1 MGLNGSKGLELT
13 HELGLDDDGLFVE
26 WESWSIS
33 KKVKAATI
41 ESLEKFRVEKAK
53 SKPAAA
59 RPSAGKVLKKETSAF
74 EQSSSI
80 ARPKVEYGSM
90 DVDEETSSQS
100 RNPKKRDRT
109 SDLEVAKTN
118 SRFSERTARATV
130 AKSFSGFE
138 APQFTGKS
146 QQGVAVDLHPRF
158 KQFEQAYR
166 WNYNTDNE
174 IHDELESRVSRIS
187 SVLVER
193 DGITPPVDNPSKQ
206 TTYTAVGMI
215 GTPKDEGVIDQRE
228 IYLHQLGKPAE
239 RLDVLGLP
247 PTTALFRGQVV
258 AVTGVNPQDRR
269 FIAQSIHT
277 NASLDARMFT
287 EDEVHL
293 RSREFHM
300 MVAAGPYTTGED
312 MSYEPL
318 NELLRQVKVREPS
331 VLVLC
336 GPFVDVNHPSIVDGS
351 LERSFDEI
359 YEIVMNKIGDY
370 VAGLKRQPKVV
381 VIPSLNDATHP
392 SIVPQI
398 PLKPVGSAASFHY
411 MPNPCVIR
419 VNSFHFAFA
428 PADALLHL
436 ETNCLT
442 HIDIKTEE
450 GRSQAPNRQAVLTGL
465 ATHMLNQQSLYPL
478 YPPHPSVPI
487 DMNRASGSIALPD
500 KPDAMIFTSALEP
513 FIATVGSVLALNAG
527 TIVHNTR
534 PGYYAEIKVAP
545 SDPSMAVSLIQR
557 AHVEVVKI

>member
-1 MGLNGSKGLELT
+1 MNDSKGLELT
-13 HELGLDDDGLFVE
+13 QELGLDDEELFVE
-26 WESWSIS
+26 WDSWSLS
-33 KKVKAATI
+33 KKVKTATL
-41 ESLEKFRVEKAK
+41 ESLEKFRAEKLK
-53 SKPAAA
+53 SKPAVA
-59 RPSAGKVLKKETSAF
+59 RPSAGKVVKRESSAF

-80 ARPKVEYGSM
+80 SRPKVEHGSM
-90 DVDEETSSQS
+90 DVDEDTSSQS

-109 SDLEVAKTN
+109 ADLEVAKTN
-118 SRFSERTARATV
+118 SQFSERTSRATV
-130 AKSFSGFE
+130 AKSFSGFD

-166 WNYNTDNE
+166 WNYNTDSE
-174 IHDELESRVSRIS
+174 ILEELESRVSRIS

-215 GTPKDEGVIDQRE
+215 GTPKDEGSIDQRE

-247 PTTALFRGQVV
+247 PSTALFRGQVV

-269 FIAQSIHT
+269 FIAQTIHT

-287 EDEVHL
+287 DDEVQL

-300 MVAAGPYTTGED
+300 MVAAGPYTTPED

-331 VLVLC
+331 VLILC
-336 GPFVDVNHPSIVDGS
+336 GPFVDVNHPSIVDGK
-351 LERSFDEI
+351 LERSFDEMH
-359 YEIVMNKIGDY
+359 ELVMNKIGDY
-370 VAGLKRQPKVV
+370 VATLKRQPKVV
-381 VIPSLNDATHP
+381 IIPSLNDATHP

-398 PLKPVGSAASFHY
+398 PLKPVGSASSFIF

-419 VNSFHFAFA
+419 INSFHFAFA
-428 PADALLHL
+428 PADVLLHL
-436 ETNCLT
+436 ESNCLT

-450 GRSQAPNRQAVLTGL
+450 GRSLAPNRQAVLAGL
-465 ATHMLNQQSLYPL
+465 ATHILNQQSLYPV
-478 YPPHPSVPI
+478 YPPHSSVPI
-487 DMNRASGSIALPD
+487 DMNRASGSIVLPD
-500 KPDAMIFTSALEP
+500 KPDALFFTSAIEP
-513 FIATVGSVLALNAG
+513 FIAPIGSVLAVNAG
-527 TIVHNTR
+527 TIVQNTR

-545 SDPSMAVSLIQR
+545 SDPSMAVSLLQR